1 MKFIV
6 ACCLVLLFPALCAHA
21 DAESDPGTGSVSGDN
36 YSPYVSQSF
45 PRNVY
50 WGDTHLHSSLSS
62 DAFGLGVTLGPE
74 AAFRFA
80 TGESVTTSHGLEARL
95 ARPLDFMVLADH
107 AESLGM
113 MNLVQAGDPR
123 VTGDP
128 EIKRWHEL
136 LNGSPAQ
143 RKTFSQEFFRRETRQ
158 VAFTKLDEASTPE
171 LAYSIWRHSLSVA
184 EKYNAP
190 GRFTS
195 LLGFEWT
202 SAPGGSNLH
211 RVVIFRDDVQQV
223 GNVLPLSSRGDAP
236 VDELWD
242 YLADYEQT
250 SGGKVLAIPHNGN
263 LSNGLMFPMSE
274 RHGDGAV
281 DADYTQRRARWEP
294 VIEVTQIKGDG
305 EAHPLLSPDDEFAD
319 YETWDA
325 GNFEGAPKTDA
336 MLPFEY
342 ARSGLKNGLLLQQ
355 RLGANPYAF
364 GMVGST
370 DAHTALSAVEEN
382 NFFGKHSGVEPS
394 GERWSHL
401 VGQAGERAVKGW
413 EQASSGYAAVWAREN
428 TREALWDAIKRREV
442 YATTGPRMT
451 VRFFGGHDFAQED
464 ASAPD
469 IAALGYRKGVPMGAT
484 LGKGQAAPTFLVM
497 AARDPLGANLDRVQ
511 MVKGWLDSV
520 GGLHEKIYN
529 ISWSGERQLSA
540 TGDLPDVGSTV
551 AAASWDNG
559 IGAPQL
565 SAVWRDPDFDPAE
578 GAFYYLRVIEIPT
591 PRWTAYDARR
601 YRIDM
606 DEEVPMTTRERA
618 YTSPIWYIPE
628 NKDAP

>member
-1 MKFIV
+1 MNKIL
-6 ACCLVLLFPALCAHA
+6 AAYVLWLL
-21 DAESDPGTGSVSGDN
+21 SQVSLAAGEPF
-36 YSPYVSQSF
+36 SPYAAEQF

-50 WGDTHLHSSLSS
+50 WGDTHLHSSLSA
-62 DAFGLGVTLGPE
+62 DAFGLGVSLGPE

-80 TGESVTTSHGLEARL
+80 SGQTVTTSGGLKARL

-113 MNLVQAGDPR
+113 MNLVLSGDPR

-128 EIKRWHEL
+128 EISRWHQL
-136 LNGSPAQ
+136 LNGSAEQ

-158 VAFTKLDEASTPE
+158 VAFRKLAESSTPE
-171 LAYSIWRHSLSVA
+171 LEYSIWRDLLAVA

-211 RVVIFRDDVQQV
+211 RVVVFRDDATRV
-223 GNVLPLSSRGDAP
+223 GNVLPLSSRGNAP

-242 YLADYEQT
+242 YLASYEQNT
-250 SGGKVLAIPHNGN
+250 GGRVLAIPHNGN
-263 LSNGLMFPMSE
+263 LSNGLMFPVGE
-274 RHGDGAV
+274 RHGEGEVDGKYAE
-281 DADYTQRRARWEP
+281 RRARWEP

-305 EAHPLLSPDDEFAD
+305 EAHPMLSPDDVFAD

-342 ARSGLKNGLLLQQ
+342 ARPALKNGLWLQQ
-355 RLGANPYAF
+355 RLGTNPYAF
-364 GMVGST
+364 GMIGST
-370 DAHTALSAVEEN
+370 DAHTALAAVDED
-382 NFFGKHSGVEPS
+382 NFFGKHSGVEPNR
-394 GERWSHL
+394 ERWRHL

-442 YATTGPRMT
+442 YATTGPRIT
-451 VRFFGGHDFAQED
+451 VRFFGGRDFVAAD

-469 IAALGYRKGVPMGAT
+469 IAAVGYAKGVPMGGT
-484 LGKGQAAPTFLVM
+484 LPHGDRAPGFLVM

-511 MVKGWLDSV
+511 MVKGWLDTNGRV
-520 GGLHEKIYN
+520 QEKIYD
-529 ISWSGERQLSA
+529 ISWAGERKLNRA
-540 TGDLPDVGSTV
+540 GVLPDIGSTV
-551 AAASWDNG
+551 DVTQASWQNS

-565 SAVWRDPDFDPAE
+565 ATVWRDPDFDPAE
-578 GAFYYLRVIEIPT
+578 SAFYYLRVIEIPT
-591 PRWTAYDARR
+591 PRWTAYDALR
-601 YRIDM
+601 YNEKM
-606 DEEVPMTTRERA
+606 DDEVPMTTRERA
-618 YTSPIWYIPE
+618 YTSPIWYSPGSGSGS
-628 NKDAP
+628 

>member
-1 MKFIV
+1 MKKRLT
-6 ACCLVLLFPALCAHA
+6 AATLGLLSAYTLAA
-21 DAESDPGTGSVSGDN
+21 DTA
-36 YSPYVSQSF
+36 YSPYAEETVA
-45 PRNVY
+45 RNVY

-80 TGESVTTSHGLEARL
+80 TGETVTTTRGDQARL

-128 EIKRWHEL
+128 EIQRWHEL
-136 LNGSPAQ
+136 LNGSPAE
-143 RKTFSQEFFRRETRQ
+143 RKTFSREFFQRKTRQ
-158 VAFTKLDEASTPE
+158 VAFQKLDEASTPE
-171 LAYSIWRHSLSVA
+171 MAYSIWRHSLSVA

-211 RVVIFRDDVQQV
+211 RVVIFRDGPEQV
-223 GNVLPLSSRGDAP
+223 GSVLPLSSRGNAP

-242 YLADYEQT
+242 YLGEYEKA
-250 SGGKVLAIPHNGN
+250 SDGKVLAIPHNGN
-263 LSNGLMFPMSE
+263 LSNGLMFPMTE

-281 DADYTQRRARWEP
+281 DADYAQRRARWEP
-294 VIEVTQIKGDG
+294 VVEVTQIKGDG
-305 EAHPLLSPDDEFAD
+305 EAHPLLSPDDAFAD
-319 YETWDA
+319 YESWDA
-325 GNFEGAPKTDA
+325 GNFEGVPKTDA

-342 ARSGLKNGLLLQQ
+342 ARPGLKNGLMLQQ

-364 GMVGST
+364 GMIGST
-370 DAHTALSAVEEN
+370 DAHTALAAVAEN
-382 NFFGKHSGVEPS
+382 NFFGKHSGVEP
-394 GERWSHL
+394 GAKRWTHL

-451 VRFFGGHDFAQED
+451 VRFFGGHDFAPED

-469 IAALGYRKGVPMGAT
+469 IAALGYGKGVPMGGD
-484 LGKGQAAPTFLVM
+484 LGSGNGAPTFLVM
-497 AARDPLGANLDRVQ
+497 AAKDPMGANLDRVQ
-511 MVKGWLDSV
+511 MVKGWLDTQ
-520 GGLHEKIYN
+520 GKLQEKVYDIC
-529 ISWSGERQLSA
+529 WSGERKVNKQ
-540 TGDLPDVGSTV
+540 GQLPDVGNTV
-551 AAASWDNG
+551 NEEQATWYNT
-559 IGAPQL
+559 IGSPQL
-565 SAVWRDPDFDPAE
+565 STVWRDPDFDPAE
-578 GAFYYLRVIEIPT
+578 HAFYYLRVIEIPT

-601 YRIDM
+601 YGIEMTR
-606 DEEVPMTTRERA
+606 EVPMTTRERA
-618 YTSPIWYIPE
+618 YTSPIWYSPVSGSQ
-628 NKDAP
+628 